1 MSKTRLPIG
10 IALSSLAVSLVI
22 FSWQT
27 GFAFIDSEPDES
39 ESGTA
44 TVIWILVG
52 YLLYLLRYFVVNEGR
67 KYTVSAFSVSVILS
81 TVGAIT
87 YDQQVG
93 GWFWNDDWIMEEALI
108 ASIRPVII
116 FLLLNEFFGVAERGI
131 NNTMNA
137 GQDYVTSLIRIGI
150 VASLP
155 LIIINPPFALGFL
168 SLIITLIIFF
178 ILYRASIDTP
188 LILRED

>member
-1 MSKTRLPIG
+1 VSKTRLPIG

-52 YLLYLLRYFVVNEGR
+52 YLLYLLRYFVVNEDR

-116 FLLLNEFFGVAERGI
+116 FLFLNEFFGVAERGI

>member
-1 MSKTRLPIG
+1 VSKTRLPIG

-116 FLLLNEFFGVAERGI
+116 FLFLNEFFGVAERGI

>member
-10 IALSSLAVSLVI
+10 IALSSLAVSLII

-116 FLLLNEFFGVAERGI
+116 FLFLNEFFGVAERGI

>member
-39 ESGTA
+39 ESGAA

-116 FLLLNEFFGVAERGI
+116 FLFLNEFFGVAERGI

-168 SLIITLIIFF
+168 SLIVTLIIFF
-178 ILYRASIDTP
+178 IFYRASIDTP
-188 LILRED
+188 LILTED

>member
-116 FLLLNEFFGVAERGI
+116 FLFLNEFFGVAERGI

-137 GQDYVTSLIRIGI
+137 GQDYATSLIRIGI

>member
-1 MSKTRLPIG
+1 MSKTRFPIG

-67 KYTVSAFSVSVILS
+67 KYTISAFSISVILA

-93 GWFWNDDWIMEEALI
+93 GWFWNDDWVMEEAII

-116 FLLLNEFFGVAERGI
+116 LLLLNEFFGVAERGV
-131 NNTMNA
+131 NNVMNA
-137 GQDYVTSLIRIGI
+137 GQDYVTSLVRIGI
-150 VASLP
+150 IASLP
-155 LIIINPPFALGFL
+155 LVVITPPFALGLL
-168 SLIITLIIFF
+168 SLIVTLIIFF
-178 ILYRASIDTP
+178 ILYWASTETP
-188 LILRED
+188 SILTED

>member
-52 YLLYLLRYFVVNEGR
+52 YLLYLLRYFVINEGR

-116 FLLLNEFFGVAERGI
+116 FLFLNEFFGVAERGI

-137 GQDYVTSLIRIGI
+137 GQDYVTSLIRVGI

-168 SLIITLIIFF
+168 SLIVTLIIFF
-178 ILYRASIDTP
+178 IFYRASIDTP
-188 LILRED
+188 LILTED

>member
-44 TVIWILVG
+44 TVILILVG
-52 YLLYLLRYFVVNEGR
+52 YLLCLLRYFVVNEGR

-116 FLLLNEFFGVAERGI
+116 FLFLNEFFGVAERGI

>member
-39 ESGTA
+39 ESRTA

-116 FLLLNEFFGVAERGI
+116 FLFLNEFFGVAERGI

-188 LILRED
+188 MILRED

>member
-137 GQDYVTSLIRIGI
+137 GQDYVTSLIRVGI

-168 SLIITLIIFF
+168 SLIVTLIIFF
-178 ILYRASIDTP
+178 IFYRASIDTP
-188 LILRED
+188 LILTED

>member
-1 MSKTRLPIG
+1 VSKTRLPIG

-116 FLLLNEFFGVAERGI
+116 FLFLNEFFGVAERGI

-168 SLIITLIIFF
+168 SLIVTLIIFF
-178 ILYRASIDTP
+178 IFYRASIDTP

>member
-39 ESGTA
+39 ESGAA

-67 KYTVSAFSVSVILS
+67 KYTISAFSISVILA

-87 YDQQVG
+87 
-93 GWFWNDDWIMEEALI
+93 
-108 ASIRPVII
+108 
-116 FLLLNEFFGVAERGI
+116 
-131 NNTMNA
+131 
-137 GQDYVTSLIRIGI
+137 
-150 VASLP
+150 
-155 LIIINPPFALGFL
+155 
-168 SLIITLIIFF
+168 
-178 ILYRASIDTP
+178 
-188 LILRED
+188 

>member
-116 FLLLNEFFGVAERGI
+116 FLFLNEFFGVAERGI

-168 SLIITLIIFF
+168 SLIVTLIIFF
-178 ILYRASIDTP
+178 IFYRASIDTP
-188 LILRED
+188 LILTED

>member
-67 KYTVSAFSVSVILS
+67 RYTVSAFSVSVILS

-137 GQDYVTSLIRIGI
+137 GQDYATSLIRIGI

>member
-137 GQDYVTSLIRIGI
+137 GQDYATSLIRIGI

>member
-116 FLLLNEFFGVAERGI
+116 FLFLNEFFGVAERGI

>member
-1 MSKTRLPIG
+1 
-10 IALSSLAVSLVI
+10 LAVSLVI